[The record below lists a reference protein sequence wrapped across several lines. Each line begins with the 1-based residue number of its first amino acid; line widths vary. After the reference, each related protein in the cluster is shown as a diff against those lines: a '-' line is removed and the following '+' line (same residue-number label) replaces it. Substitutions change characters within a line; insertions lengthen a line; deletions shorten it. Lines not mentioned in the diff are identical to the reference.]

1 MSDDRTGKTALVVGS
16 AAAIAA
22 AIALSKKTAAAPG
35 GKQVVTLDETTMN
48 LLVAIAQGI
57 QNLNQSFQNL
67 NQSFQ
72 NLIPG
77 EPGQMVVQGWPP
89 NTKGTLSFT
98 VACVAAA
105 TAYQVSDVEI
115 PDGMALA
122 IKSSPLNAVGSL
134 IFVART
140 PAECINPNTAWPLIP
155 NEAITYFIKN
165 AKTIYIS
172 SNVAGSIAIFT
183 TEQGG

>member
-1 MSDDRTGKTALVVGS
+1 MSEDRTGKTALVVGS

-57 QNLNQSFQNL
+57 QNL

-155 NEAITYFIKN
+155 NEAITYFVKN

>member
-57 QNLNQSFQNL
+57 QNL

>member
-57 QNLNQSFQNL
+57 QNL

-155 NEAITYFIKN
+155 NEAITYFVKN